1 MRRAALASLALLWP
15 LLLAARDP
23 LGDVAPCPPGRDGTG
38 DPRIDIVEA
47 RGEMI
52 ERGTALRF
60 TIEFADAFE
69 APDDEGRPMR
79 VDVVLRDPDV
89 PTVSFRYYRDLNR
102 IVRFDAVPDP
112 ALQIVMLPEEGANV
126 SLGAVAL
133 GDTVTMTL
141 PGTLVTRDADL
152 EGLGLERMRW
162 GVIARDEGDCDALG
176 GGRPTHRLAA
186 EVSPEPD
193 DGPPST
199 AAPDLGG
206 ALPPGGPSPEVGGLP
221 GTSGPPDTSA
231 TEGASGAGL
240 WALLGAVIASAWLV
254 AIVVVRRNT
263 HR

>member
-1 MRRAALASLALLWP
+1 VRRAVLASLAVLSP

-23 LGDVAPCPPGRDGTG
+23 AGDVGPCPPGAGGTG

-47 RGEMI
+47 RGEI
-52 ERGTALRF
+52 VERGTALRF
-60 TIEFADAFE
+60 TIGFADAFE
-69 APDDEGRPMR
+69 APDGEGTPLR

-112 ALQIVMLPEEGANV
+112 ALQIVLLPEEGANV

-141 PGTLVTRDADL
+141 PGRLVTRDADL
-152 EGLGLERMRW
+152 EGLGLERLRW

-176 GGRPTHRLAA
+176 DGRPVERLAA
-186 EVSPEPD
+186 EVSPTPHPTPD
-193 DGPPST
+193 PTDVVAQTPG
-199 AAPDLGG
+199 AP
-206 ALPPGGPSPEVGGLP
+206 A
-221 GTSGPPDTSA
+221 SA
-231 TEGASGAGL
+231 SDSDPAPSGAAA
-240 WALLGAVIASAWLV
+240 WALLGGVVASISAL

-263 HR
+263 KR

>member
-1 MRRAALASLALLWP
+1 VRRAILASLAVLSP
-15 LLLAARDP
+15 LLLAASDP
-23 LGDVAPCPPGRDGTG
+23 AGDVAPCPPGRDGTG

-47 RGEMI
+47 RGEII

-60 TIEFADAFE
+60 TIGFGDAFE
-69 APDDEGRPMR
+69 APDDEGRPLR

-112 ALQIVMLPEEGANV
+112 ALQIVLLPEEGANV

-141 PGTLVTRDADL
+141 PGRLVTRDADL

-176 GGRPTHRLAA
+176 VGRPTERLAA
-186 EVSPEPD
+186 E
-193 DGPPST
+193 
-199 AAPDLGG
+199 AAPTPGGDPTPTVAPGLGG
-206 ALPPGGPSPEVGGLP
+206 DPPEGG
-221 GTSGPPDTSA
+221 
-231 TEGASGAGL
+231 SGAGL
-240 WALLGAVIASAWLV
+240 WALLGAVIASAWLI
-254 AIVVVRRNT
+254 ALVVVRRNT
-263 HR
+263 RR